1 MAPALGF
8 EPRTKWLTA
17 TYSTAELC
25 RSVNIYSSLC
35 QDRYNRNRKE
45 MAPALGFE
53 PRTKWLTAT
62 YSTAE
67 LCRSVVTVLNISP
80 KDHFVNSCK
89 QKNCIFFA
97 LFCLKSSNPSLLF
110 KFFGKMAPIIFPEPL
125 GRLIFQRHR
134 INMLLKKTDKEVQ
147 IVQLGIF

>member
-17 TYSTAELC
+17 TDSPAELC

-80 KDHFVNSCK
+80 KGYFVNSCE
-89 QKNCIFFA
+89 QKKRIFFA
-97 LFCLKSSNPSLLF
+97 LFCSLFQKWFTSFQNPSQNGASNPSRILWQACLST
-110 KFFGKMAPIIFPEPL
+110 PSH
-125 GRLIFQRHR
+125 QRACQ
-134 INMLLKKTDKEVQ
+134 KD
-147 IVQLGIF
+147 

>member
-1 MAPALGF
+1 MAPAPGL
-8 EPRTKWLTA
+8 EPGTKWLTA
-17 TYSTAELC
+17 TYSTIELC
-25 RSVNIYSSLC
+25 RSMNIFSSLC

-97 LFCLKSSNPSLLF
+97 LFGSSSPKQLTSFQNPSQNGASNPSRILWQACLST
-110 KFFGKMAPIIFPEPL
+110 PS
-125 GRLIFQRHR
+125 RQRACQ
-134 INMLLKKTDKEVQ
+134 KD
-147 IVQLGIF
+147 

>member
-1 MAPALGF
+1 MAPAPGL
-8 EPRTKWLTA
+8 EPGTKWLTA
-17 TYSTAELC
+17 TYSTIELC

-80 KDHFVNSCK
+80 KDHFVNSRK
-89 QKNCIFFA
+89 QKKLHFFR
-97 LFCLKSSNPSLLF
+97 FIQPEILKTVTS
-110 KFFGKMAPIIFPEPL
+110 
-125 GRLIFQRHR
+125 FQ
-134 INMLLKKTDKEVQ
+134 IL
-147 IVQLGIF
+147 